1 MDSNEDTDED
11 TDMKVNHDVEED
23 DPLAGGSQKRSRQ
36 ENDDKEDENTIKR
49 FKRELEE
56 FGYSDLDSFLDS
68 DEDADKEVNH
78 YVEEDDLLA
87 GGSQK
92 RSRQE
97 DDDEEDENI
106 IKRVKREM
114 EEFEY
119 SDLDS
124 CCSSSD
130 SDVSAEDTD
139 DDADMK
145 VNRHVPVRDV
155 NGEDERSA
163 KCLRQW
169 IADSKSDRDLMPF
182 EHQEHAVTSGRWCR
196 GCSDK
201 NITKN

>member
-11 TDMKVNHDVEED
+11 TDMKVNHDVEEH
-23 DPLAGGSQKRSRQ
+23 DP
-36 ENDDKEDENTIKR
+36 
-49 FKRELEE
+49 
-56 FGYSDLDSFLDS
+56 
-68 DEDADKEVNH
+68 
-78 YVEEDDLLA
+78 LA

-97 DDDEEDENI
+97 DDDKEDENT
-106 IKRVKREM
+106 IKRFKREM

-130 SDVSAEDTD
+130 SDVSDEDTD

-182 EHQEHAVTSGRWCR
+182 EHQENAVRSGRWCR